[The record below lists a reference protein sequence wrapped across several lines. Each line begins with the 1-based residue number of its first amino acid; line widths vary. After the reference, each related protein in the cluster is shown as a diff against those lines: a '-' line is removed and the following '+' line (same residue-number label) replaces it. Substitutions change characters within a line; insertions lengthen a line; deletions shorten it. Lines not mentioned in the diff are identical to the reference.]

1 MKKQIIAAAVLM
13 GASLPSFASNF
24 YVLADVGQSKIE
36 IDIDDAKLSKTDTAM
51 SIGGGYH
58 FNNNFAVELAYRD
71 LGEIGEKASENYG
84 GGDYESAEFTI
95 GATALQISIVGS
107 IPLGEAAKLYGR
119 VGMADLERDVGFSY
133 EQSIDGW
140 EDSGSDSA
148 SESKNKAV
156 VGAGLSYSFTP
167 AFALRAEYSQ
177 YDEWDDITIS
187 STTIGLTYQF

>member
-36 IDIDDAKLSKTDTAM
+36 IDLDGLTFSKTDTAM
-51 SIGGGYH
+51 SIGGGYQ

-71 LGEIGEKASENYG
+71 LGEIGEKVSENYG
-84 GGDYESAEFTI
+84 GGDYESVGFTL
-95 GATALQISIVGS
+95 GATAVQISVVGS
-107 IPLGEAAKLYGR
+107 IPLGDAAKLYGR
-119 VGMADLERDVGFSY
+119 VGMADLEADFGYNY
-133 EQSIDGW
+133 EESFDGW
-140 EDSGSDSA
+140 EYAESESA

-156 VGAGLSYSFTP
+156 FGAGLSYSFTP

-177 YDEWDDITIS
+177 YAEWEDITIS